1 MQSIA
6 LRCYHNTFY
15 LVGRTSKAV
24 WRLGMDG
31 SLTQVAS
38 ILTGL
43 CQTLSFFDDQL
54 VISVDEP
61 QGTATED
68 NMLWSLS
75 QPGGTPSIFIDWFRL
90 PGEVRPAE

>member
-1 MQSIA
+1 
-6 LRCYHNTFY
+6 
-15 LVGRTSKAV
+15 
-24 WRLGMDG
+24 MDG

-61 QGTATED
+61 QSTVTED

-75 QPGGTPSIFIDWFRL
+75 QPNGTPVIFTDWFRL